1 MMQMRI
7 VSKMALAIA
16 LGGMAVAAPAF
27 AKKED
32 KQAAAP
38 AEKATPAVQK
48 AAFDAQKAA
57 DAGDVATALTNYNT
71 AKAAMVSDE
80 DKFMVGRVGYQI
92 YQKNKDEQLFSD
104 SIDLMLASS
113 KASPDAQKQLYF
125 AQGQI
130 AYNKKDYAKALVS
143 FQGAEKAGSTDADL
157 VPLIVESTALSGQ
170 TLQALQTLNAETTKR
185 AAAGQPVPAEWYQ
198 RGVSIG
204 YKNKV
209 PADQAQINQLTLE
222 LTQKWV
228 AADPQAQYWNG
239 ALEVYAQQFKLDNAG
254 RLEMLRL
261 LRAAGALEGG
271 DDYREYADDVYL
283 RFPNEAMTVLQEGA
297 AKGKVNLTAK
307 GDASD
312 VMGIVK
318 GKVAADKA
326 SLPSADKA
334 SRAAADGSAALST
347 ADAYVGYGE
356 YAKAVDL
363 YKVALAKGGA
373 KVDPGTVNLHMGW
386 ALALSGDTAGAKTAF
401 QAVTGARK
409 PLADF
414 WIIHLDHP
422 TTPNAPKP
430 AA

>member
-1 MMQMRI
+1 MKI

-16 LGGMAVAAPAF
+16 LGGMAIAAPAF

-32 KQAAAP
+32 KAAAAAS

-57 DAGDVATALTNYNT
+57 DAGDVATALTNYNA
-71 AKAAMVSDE
+71 AKAAMVNNT

-92 YQKNKDEQLFSD
+92 YQKNKDDALFSEVV
-104 SIDLMLASS
+104 DLMLASGQ
-113 KASPDAQKQLYF
+113 ASVDAQKQLYF

-130 AYNKKDYAKALVS
+130 AYNKKDYAKALAA

-157 VPLIVESTALSGQ
+157 VPLIVESMAQQGQ
-170 TLQALQTLNAETTKR
+170 TLQALQTLNDEATKH
-185 AAAGQPVPAEWYQ
+185 AAAGQVVPPEWYQ

-204 YKNKV
+204 YKNKN
-209 PADQAQINQLTLE
+209 PADQAAINQLTLE
-222 LTQKWV
+222 LCLKWV
-228 AADPQAQYWNG
+228 ASAPQPQYWNG

-261 LRAAGALEGG
+261 LRAVGAMEGG

-283 RFPNEAMTVLQEGA
+283 RFPNEALTVLQEGA

-318 GKVAADKA
+318 GKVAGDKA

-386 ALALSGDTAGAKTAF
+386 ALALSGDNAGAKAAF

-409 PLADF
+409 PIADF
-414 WIIHLDHP
+414 WLVHLDHP
-422 TTPNAPKP
+422 TVPNAAK
-430 AA
+430 AAS